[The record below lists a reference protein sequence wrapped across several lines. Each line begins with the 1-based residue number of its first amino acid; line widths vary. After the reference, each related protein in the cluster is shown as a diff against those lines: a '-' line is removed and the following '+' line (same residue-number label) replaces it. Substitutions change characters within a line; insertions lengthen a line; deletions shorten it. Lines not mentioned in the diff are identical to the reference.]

1 MFKVLHCAANRGPQF
16 ASPRCRLQ
24 VMVLT
29 RRMFV
34 AGAAGA
40 AGAAL
45 LGRSHGMS
53 LHLSCSALGIKA
65 SQTETIDYAAR
76 YGFDVVD
83 ADGRYLG
90 DLPQPDLTRLLDS
103 MKAKNAG
110 WAMAGFPTEFRKDDA
125 AFSESLKTLPAYAA
139 ALERAAVKR
148 VTTWISP
155 ASADLTYLA
164 NLRTHARRLR
174 EAAGILKDHGIRF
187 GLEYVGPKT
196 SWSTRRYPFV
206 HTMAEMKELMA
217 EIDRPNVGFVLDSW
231 HWYTAGETKKDLLT
245 LRADQVVSVDLNDAP
260 AGIPVD
266 QQADGKRELPAATG
280 VIDVASFLG
289 ALKAIGYDGPV
300 RAEPFNDAVRKMPPA
315 EALAATKAAIEKAF
329 AQVA

>member
-1 MFKVLHCAANRGPQF
+1 
-16 ASPRCRLQ
+16 
-24 VMVLT
+24 
-29 RRMFV
+29 MFV

-40 AGAAL
+40 AGFAL

-53 LHLSCSALGIKA
+53 IHLSCGALGVKA
-65 SQTETIDYAAR
+65 SLPEAIDYAAR

-90 DLPQPDLTRLLDS
+90 DLPQPDLTRLLDG
-103 MKAKNAG
+103 MRAKNVG
-110 WAMAGFPTEFRKDDA
+110 WAMAGFPTDFRKDDA
-125 AFSESLKTLPAYAA
+125 AFSESLKTLPAFAA
-139 ALERAAVKR
+139 GLERAGVKR

-155 ASADLTYLA
+155 NSADLTYME

-196 SWSTRRYPFV
+196 SWSTRRFPFV

-266 QQADGKRELPAATG
+266 QQVDGKRELPAATG
-280 VIDVASFLG
+280 VIDVAGFLG

-300 RAEPFNDAVRKMPPA
+300 RAEPFNDAVRKMAPA
-315 EALAATKAAIEKAF
+315 EALAATKAALEKAF
-329 AQVA
+329 AQIG

>member
-1 MFKVLHCAANRGPQF
+1 MFNVLHSAAR
-16 ASPRCRLQ
+16 RCRLQ
-24 VMVLT
+24 DMVLT

-40 AGAAL
+40 GLAL

-53 LHLSCSALGIKA
+53 IHLSCGALGIKA
-65 SQTETIDYAAR
+65 SQTEAIDYAAR

-90 DLPQPDLTRLLDS
+90 DLPQADLTRLLDS
-103 MKAKNAG
+103 MKAKNVG

-139 ALERAAVKR
+139 GLERAGVKR

-155 ASADLTYLA
+155 NSADLTYLQ

-174 EAAGILKDHGIRF
+174 AAADVLKDHGIRF

-196 SWSTRRYPFV
+196 SWSTKRFPFV

-245 LRADQVVSVDLNDAP
+245 LRGDQVVSVDLNDAP

-266 QQADGKRELPAATG
+266 QQMDGKRELPAATG
-280 VIDVASFLG
+280 VIDAASFLG
-289 ALKAIGYDGPV
+289 GLQAIGYDGPV
-300 RAEPFNDAVRKMPPA
+300 RAEPFNDAVRKMAPA
-315 EALAATKAAIEKAF
+315 EALTATKAAIEKAF
-329 AQVA
+329 AQIG

>member
-1 MFKVLHCAANRGPQF
+1 
-16 ASPRCRLQ
+16 
-24 VMVLT
+24 MVLT
-29 RRMFV
+29 RRIFV

-40 AGAAL
+40 AGFAL

-53 LHLSCSALGIKA
+53 IHLSCGALGIKA
-65 SQTETIDYAAR
+65 SQAEAIEYAAR
-76 YGFDVVD
+76 YGFDAVD

-90 DLPQPDLTRLLDS
+90 DLPPADLARLLDN
-103 MKAKNAG
+103 MRAKNVG

-125 AFSESLKTLPAYAA
+125 AFSESLKTLPAFAA
-139 ALERAAVKR
+139 ALGRAQVKR

-155 ASADLTYLA
+155 ASADLTYVE

-196 SWSTRRYPFV
+196 SWSTKRFPFV
-206 HTMAEMKELMA
+206 HTMAEMKELIA

-231 HWYTAGETKKDLLT
+231 HWYTAGEAKKDLLT
-245 LRADQVVSVDLNDAP
+245 LRGDQVVSVDLNDAP
-260 AGIPVD
+260 AGIPID
-266 QQADGKRELPAATG
+266 QQMDGKRELPAATG
-280 VIDVASFLG
+280 VIDAASFLG

-300 RAEPFNDAVRKMPPA
+300 RAEPFNDTVRKMPPS
-315 EALAATKAAIEKAF
+315 EALTATKAAMDKAF
-329 AQVA
+329 ARIG

>member
-1 MFKVLHCAANRGPQF
+1 
-16 ASPRCRLQ
+16 
-24 VMVLT
+24 
-29 RRMFV
+29 MFV
-34 AGAAGA
+34 AGAAGF
-40 AGAAL
+40 AL

-53 LHLSCSALGIKA
+53 IHLSCGALGIKA
-65 SQTETIDYAAR
+65 SPTEAIDCAAR
-76 YGFDVVD
+76 HGFDVVD

-90 DLPQPDLTRLLDS
+90 DLAPSDLSRLLDS
-103 MKAKNAG
+103 MKSKNVG

-125 AFSESLKTLPAYAA
+125 AFSESLNTLPAFAA
-139 ALERAAVKR
+139 GLERAGVKR

-155 ASADLTYLA
+155 NSADLTYMA

-174 EAAGILKDHGIRF
+174 EAAGILKDHGLRF

-196 SWSTRRYPFV
+196 SWSTRRFPFV
-206 HTMAEMKELMA
+206 HTMAEMKELLA
-217 EIDRPNVGFVLDSW
+217 EIDRPNMGFVLDSW

-266 QQADGKRELPAATG
+266 EQSDGKRELPAATG
-280 VIDVASFLG
+280 VIDIASFLS

-300 RAEPFNDAVRKMPPA
+300 RAEPFNEPVRPMAP
-315 EALAATKAAIEKAF
+315 EQALAATKAAIDKAF
-329 AQVA
+329 AQIVA